1 MYGVLISALALLSGL
16 SDGPSEIDGR
26 YDVGGRSIRLTCT
39 GTGSPTV
46 VVDAG
51 MGTAPVED
59 PGWGGI
65 AGKIA
70 PITRICRYDRAGL
83 GGSDPA
89 PITPRTSADAA
100 ADLHAA
106 LDKAKV
112 PGPYLLAGHSIGG
125 LHSLVFAALYPRE
138 TTGLVLISSTHPD
151 QMTTWLSLL
160 PLAAPNEEKAVTEA
174 RSFLTT
180 MVSDP
185 TKNEEKLDF
194 TASAAQA
201 RELKTLGARPVVIA
215 THSPRFRMVPGL
227 SEPMAIKLEE
237 ATQAMQKQF
246 LSLSSNARQNIA
258 AAAGH
263 GLPHEAP
270 DFVVDNILQGVALV
284 RASSR

>member
-1 MYGVLISALALLSGL
+1 MYGVLISGLALLSGL

-26 YDVGGRSIRLTCT
+26 YDVGGRSIRLTCA

-51 MGTAPVED
+51 LGTAPVEN

-70 PITRICRYDRAGL
+70 PVTRICRYDRAGL
-83 GGSDPA
+83 GSSDPA
-89 PITPRTSADAA
+89 PATPRTSADAA

-125 LHSLVFAALYPRE
+125 LHMLVFAARYPGE
-138 TTGLVLISSTHPD
+138 TAGLVLISSTHPD
-151 QMTTWLSLL
+151 QMTIWLSLL
-160 PLAAPNEEKAVTEA
+160 PPATSDEEKAVTEA

-180 MVSDP
+180 MISDP

-201 RELKTLGARPVVIA
+201 RELKTLDGRPLVVA

-227 SEPMAIKLEE
+227 SEPMAIKLET

-258 AAAGH
+258 ATAGH

-270 DFVVDNILQGVALV
+270 DFVVDNILQGVALT
-284 RASSR
+284 RGGSR